1 MKKPLTVKYA
11 IKLRCQDCV
20 EGRLSNCKIKKCF
33 LFGKTVAGA
42 KGRSKAIKDYCRWCR
57 NGLNISVCSSPKC
70 PIYLY
75 LNKIPV
81 SDKLIHPN
89 KRILTKTQK
98 KALSDRM
105 SNMKRKSSAKEDQKH
120 S

>member
-11 IKLRCQDCV
+11 IKLRCQDCQ
-20 EGRLSNCKIKKCF
+20 EGRISNCKSKKCF
-33 LFGKTVAGA
+33 LFEKYLPGA

-57 NGLNISVCSSPKC
+57 NGLNMSVCSSPKC

-89 KRILTKTQK
+89 TRNLTKTQK
-98 KALSDRM
+98 KALGDRM
-105 SNMKRKSSAKEDQKH
+105 RNAKGKTTSKED
-120 S
+120 